1 MNDTTVKG
9 LAQLQAALDSLPAK
23 IEANIMRGAMRA
35 GAKLVLADAKRSAS
49 FADRTGALR
58 DSLRITTS
66 LKRGTVLAAVKAGA
80 TAKDKRP
87 FYAGMVEF
95 GTAAHVITAGPG
107 KLLPVY
113 GGVKSVHHPG
123 ARKHPYLRPAL
134 DTQGAAAVAAAA
146 EYIRKRLATKYG
158 IDVPAPAEEGDE

>member
-1 MNDTTVKG
+1 MSETTVKG
-9 LAQLQAALDSLPAK
+9 LAELQKALDQLPAK
-23 IEANIMRGAMRA
+23 IEANIMRAALRA
-35 GAKLVLADAKRSAS
+35 GAKLVLADAKHSAS

-66 LKRGTVLAAVKAGA
+66 LRRGTVTASVKAGA
-80 TAKDKRP
+80 TKKDKRP
-87 FYAGMVEF
+87 FYAQMVEF
-95 GTAAHVITAGPG
+95 GTAPHLITAGPG

-113 GGVKSVHHPG
+113 GGVKSAHHPG

-134 DTQGAAAVAAAA
+134 DTQSGAAVSAAA
-146 EYIRKRLATKYG
+146 EYIRKRLSTKYG